1 MLSRLTGNDRV
12 KQSLRRMLSQSRVPG
27 ALLFVGKDGVGK
39 KLFALEL
46 AKSLN
51 CRTRVETVE
60 ACDVCSSC
68 KRISQ
73 SKFPWHATDDENKE
87 RMIWSDHTDVGLV
100 RPYKRVIRVDP
111 MRQLDREANFR
122 PYEGNARVF
131 IVEDAERMNDASS
144 NALLKTLEEPPSTS
158 HLILVTSRPASLL
171 PTIRSRCQT
180 IRFVP
185 LTSLEI
191 EQYLVARDKTISER
205 DAHLLAASSGG
216 SIGNALSTDLT
227 AYIEQRDSM
236 LEVVNA
242 LAANGDRARLLKAAE
257 QLCDAKRKD
266 EYEPRLSLLETLLHD
281 VWTLMLGAP
290 GEALA
295 NNDIRE
301 DLERIGSRFE
311 PRRVADWL
319 SKIES
324 HRRRLDVNINRKVA
338 TDALFL
344 MMAEGTN
351 LEHAN

>member
-1 MLSRLTGNDRV
+1 MFSRLTGNDRV

-51 CRTRVETVE
+51 CRTRVEEVE

-87 RMIWSDHTDVGLV
+87 RMIWSDHTDVGMV
-100 RPYKRVIRVDP
+100 RPYKRMIRVDP

-158 HLILVTSRPASLL
+158 HLILITSRPASLL

-185 LTSLEI
+185 LTSSEI
-191 EQYLVARDKTISER
+191 EQYLVKRDETISR
-205 DAHLLAASSGG
+205 KDAHLLATSSGG
-216 SIGNALSTDLT
+216 SIGKALSTDLS

-242 LAANGDRARLLKAAE
+242 LAANGDRARLLRAAE
-257 QLCDAKRKD
+257 QLCAVDLPACGRHRPVGITG
-266 EYEPRLSLLETLLHD
+266 YRGIRGGTQ
-281 VWTLMLGAP
+281 GA
-290 GEALA
+290 G
-295 NNDIRE
+295 
-301 DLERIGSRFE
+301 
-311 PRRVADWL
+311 
-319 SKIES
+319 
-324 HRRRLDVNINRKVA
+324 
-338 TDALFL
+338 
-344 MMAEGTN
+344 
-351 LEHAN
+351 

>member
-1 MLSRLTGNDRV
+1 
-12 KQSLRRMLSQSRVPG
+12 
-27 ALLFVGKDGVGK
+27 
-39 KLFALEL
+39 
-46 AKSLN
+46 
-51 CRTRVETVE
+51 
-60 ACDVCSSC
+60 
-68 KRISQ
+68 
-73 SKFPWHATDDENKE
+73 
-87 RMIWSDHTDVGLV
+87 MIWSDHTDLGLV
-100 RPYKRVIRVDP
+100 RPYKRIIRVDP

-158 HLILVTSRPASLL
+158 HLILITSRPASLL

-185 LTSLEI
+185 LTSSEI
-191 EQYLVARDKTISER
+191 EQYLVKRDETISR
-205 DAHLLAASSGG
+205 KDAHLLATSSGG
-216 SIGNALSTDLT
+216 SIGKALSTDLS

-242 LAANGDRARLLKAAE
+242 LAANGDRARLLRAAE
-257 QLCDAKRKD
+257 QLCDAKRKE
-266 EYEPRLSLLETLLHD
+266 EYEPRLSVLETLLHD

-290 GEALA
+290 GRTLA

-311 PRRVADWL
+311 PRRVAVWL
-319 SKIES
+319 SQIES
-324 HRRRLDVNINRKVA
+324 HRRKLDVNINRKVA

-344 MMAEGTN
+344 SMAEGPN
-351 LEHAN
+351 LEYAN